1 MNRNYWHSAF
11 CGATEWDL
19 KKNKKDL
26 KYEREH
32 VLTKEPLRMDML
44 VIKKRPK
51 ARIQSEIGKIFKIHN
66 VVEFKGSGDVLN
78 IDVYHK
84 IIAYACLYK
93 SMGEHVDEIPA
104 NEVTITIIREAYPR
118 ELIKILKESDII
130 IEEKYPGIFYLTGK
144 VMFPTQI
151 IVTGRLGD
159 KHSALK
165 ILSKKAKENDV
176 RQFIQEA
183 RFATEP
189 GDKENIDAVLQVSV
203 SANKQL
209 FREVRKEDVMCKAL
223 EELMHEEIEAKIDK
237 RETEK
242 TVKYLKNTMKNM
254 KCTADQAMKTLG
266 IPVAERS
273 RYSSLL

>member
-1 MNRNYWHSAF
+1 MDRKYWHSAF

-32 VLTKEPLRMDML
+32 VLTKEPLRMDLL

-51 ARIQSEIGKIFKIHN
+51 AKIQSDIGKIFRIHN
-66 VVEFKGSGDVLN
+66 VVEFKGSGDALN

-84 IIAYACLYK
+84 IVAYACLYK
-93 SMGEHVDEIPA
+93 SMGEHVDDIPA
-104 NEVTITIIREAYPR
+104 REVTITIIREAYPR
-118 ELIKILKESDII
+118 ELFKILKESDIN
-130 IEEKYPGIFYLTGK
+130 IEERYPGIFYLTGN

-151 IVTGRLGD
+151 IVTGRLGE

-165 ILSKKAKENDV
+165 ILSKKAKESDV
-176 RQFIQEA
+176 RNFIQEA

-203 SANKQL
+203 SANKKL
-209 FREVRKEDVMCKAL
+209 YKEVKEEDYDMCQAL
-223 EELMHEEIEAKIDK
+223 EELMKDTIEEKEDNVRLVDI
-237 RETEK
+237 RT
-242 TVKYLKNTMKNM
+242 LMKNM
-254 KCTADQAMKTLG
+254 KLTAEQAMKALG
-266 IPVAERS
+266 ISAS
-273 RYSSLL
+273 DQAKYSSLL